1 MTRMENSPPLY
12 SNMYIQLGLLPGV
25 LYYRKVSQEEVKI
38 YSTNLLAIA
47 REICFSCNDHN

>member
-38 YSTNLLAIA
+38 CSISYSKRNSLLL
-47 REICFSCNDHN
+47 